1 MKNIK
6 EGALTLISLP
16 IGNLKDITIRALEE
30 LNSSDLIFCEDTRTT
45 LKILNHYNIKCKLHS
60 YHEHS
65 NPKTR
70 KFIID
75 EIKKGKCI
83 SLVSDAGTP
92 LISDPGFKL
101 VKELKSKNIK
111 ITSCPGP
118 SSPIAALIMSGLPT
132 DKFFFSGFLPVKIKA
147 KKEYLTSL
155 KNFNSSLIFF
165 ESSKRLLKSL
175 EIMLEIFGDR
185 NMSVCRELTKKFEEV
200 ISYKISD
207 VIKNISSRKSIKGEI
222 VIVVEG
228 SNDLGGSVNIDRILI
243 KMLAT
248 MSLSDAAKEISK
260 FTNLSRKEVYNAALK
275 LKGKKSNES

>member
-45 LKILNHYNIKCKLHS
+45 LKILNHYDIKCKLHS
-60 YHEHS
+60 YHEYS
-65 NPKTR
+65 KSKTR

-101 VKELKSKNIK
+101 VKELKNKNIK
-111 ITSCPGP
+111 VTSCPGP
-118 SSPIAALIMSGLPT
+118 SSPITALTISGLPT

-147 KKEYLTSL
+147 KKEYLISL
-155 KNFNSSLIFF
+155 KNLKSSLIFF

-175 EIMLEIFGDR
+175 EIMLEVFGDR
-185 NMSVCRELTKKFEEV
+185 DISVCRELTKKFEEV
-200 ISYKISD
+200 ISYKITD
-207 VIKNISSRKSIKGEI
+207 VIKNLSARKTIKGEI

-228 SNDLGGSVNIDRILI
+228 YSDLGVPFDINEILI
-243 KMLAT
+243 KMLET

-260 FTNLSRKEVYNAALK
+260 FTNLSRKEVYNMALK
-275 LKGKKSNES
+275 LRGKKSNGS